1 MESHHQAESHVPPV
15 TSARPAGV
23 TVRHEGAREAAD
35 VGHVVTEAFGK
46 STVGPLVDS
55 LRASDASDAWVD
67 GLSFVAE
74 LDRTVVGHVLFT
86 RSLLDAPR
94 RLVDVLVLSP
104 LAVLPAYQGRGIGSA
119 LVRHGLDQVRSRPE
133 PVVFLEGSPSFYPRF
148 GFEPGG
154 PLGFRRPSLRVPEA
168 AFQVIRQPS
177 YEPWMTGT
185 LVYAEAFWRHD
196 CVGLRGES
204 LHELTGLS

>member
-1 MESHHQAESHVPPV
+1 MTPSL
-15 TSARPAGV
+15 PAGL
-23 TVRHEGAREAAD
+23 TFRPEAAGESAAVD
-35 VGHVVTEAFGK
+35 HLVTEAFGK
-46 STVGPLVDS
+46 AKVGRLVAS
-55 LRASDASDAWVD
+55 LRASDAWID
-67 GLSFVAE
+67 GLSFVATV
-74 LDRTVVGHVLFT
+74 DGTVVGHVLLT

-94 RLVDVLVLSP
+94 RLVEVLALSP

-119 LVRHGLDQVRSRPE
+119 LVRHGLEQVRGRPE
-133 PVVFLEGSPSFYPRF
+133 PVVFLEGSPSYYPRF

-185 LVYAEAFWRHD
+185 LVYADEFWRHD
-196 CVGLRGES
+196 CVGLRGEGMQK
-204 LHELTGLS
+204 LTGLDP